1 MKVKEAAAML
11 EVSPCIVYGLVAAGQ
26 LRHYRVG
33 RGRGVIRI
41 AEEHVREYLMGA
53 EKGPRVA
60 APPTRATPT
69 KPYRL
74 QCLKPRTA

>member
-53 EKGPRVA
+53 EKGGEWPR
-60 APPTRATPT
+60 R
-69 KPYRL
+69 RL
-74 QCLKPRTA
+74 EPRRRSRIASSA